1 MSLLA
6 GNSQQRCLLASLL
19 FRYRVRIFSYC
30 WEQQPTAYSSISS
43 VVDFVSHC
51 WGQQLTICSGIASVV
66 GFLFQVFFKL
76 PTTCL
81 CNCNQRCCVGCV
93 IFIIGCNIQ
102 EVFQV
107 FRGDIVALF
116 FLSLLGK
123 TLFIHSHTRVR
134 ILIVDPCLHSGSG
147 GCYGWRGRVRLR
159 RGTCWE

>member
-1 MSLLA
+1 MILDQNSLEPGEDGQQFLIVGDSQQLIQVVFKLLFILSMSLLA
-6 GNSQQRCLLASLL
+6 GNSQQRCLPASLL

-30 WEQQPTAYSSISS
+30 WEQQQPTAYSSISS

-66 GFLFQVFFKL
+66 GFLSQGFFKL
-76 PTTCL
+76 PTTCS

-102 EVFQV
+102 EFFQV

-116 FLSLLGK
+116 C
-123 TLFIHSHTRVR
+123 
-134 ILIVDPCLHSGSG
+134 IVG
-147 GCYGWRGRVRLR
+147 
-159 RGTCWE
+159 